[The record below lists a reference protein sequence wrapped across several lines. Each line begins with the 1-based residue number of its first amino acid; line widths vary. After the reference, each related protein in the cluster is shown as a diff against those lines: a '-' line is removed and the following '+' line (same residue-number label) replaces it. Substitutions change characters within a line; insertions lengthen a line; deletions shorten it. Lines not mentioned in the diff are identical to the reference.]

1 MEGQKKIIQITDHK
15 IIKVFKKPFTKKI
28 LDCFDEKPKT
38 AGEIANSISFP
49 KEKIYYHIKKL
60 ISSDLLYV
68 TSTEMVKGIE
78 QKLFFPT
85 AKEYTIND
93 NEAGNNKKVSNRKEL
108 QKENIHR
115 GVTKTSIKYSESKIK
130 RERREKNNR
139 RAIDR
144 RNLLDR
150 RNEKNEYSVKD
161 ERRTRKER

>member
-1 MEGQKKIIQITDHK
+1 MEGQKNTIQISDQKT
-15 IIKVFKKPFTKKI
+15 IKVFKKPFTKKI

-60 ISSDLLYV
+60 ISSNLLYV

-93 NEAGNNKKVSNRKEL
+93 NEAGDNKKLSDSKEL
-108 QKENIHR
+108 QKDIAHR
-115 GVTKTSIKYSESKIK
+115 SVTKNSIKDPESRIE
-130 RERREKNNR
+130 RERREES
-139 RAIDR
+139 DR
-144 RNLLDR
+144 LSLIHI
-150 RNEKNEYSVKD
+150 
-161 ERRTRKER
+161 

>member
-1 MEGQKKIIQITDHK
+1 MEGQKNIIQISDQK

-60 ISSDLLYV
+60 ISSNLLYV

-85 AKEYTIND
+85 AKEFSIND
-93 NEAGNNKKVSNRKEL
+93 TEASDNKKDSNRKGL
-108 QKENIHR
+108 
-115 GVTKTSIKYSESKIK
+115 
-130 RERREKNNR
+130 
-139 RAIDR
+139 
-144 RNLLDR
+144 
-150 RNEKNEYSVKD
+150 
-161 ERRTRKER
+161 

>member
-60 ISSDLLYV
+60 ISSNLLYV

-85 AKEYTIND
+85 AKEYTINA
-93 NEAGNNKKVSNRKEL
+93 NEAGDNKKDSDKKGL
-108 QKENIHR
+108 QKDNVDR
-115 GVTKTSIKYSESKIK
+115 GGTKNSIKDPQSRIK
-130 RERREKNNR
+130 RKRREKN
-139 RAIDR
+139 DR
-144 RNLLDR
+144 REIGRRNILDR
-150 RNEKNEYSVKD
+150 RNKTKKLQAS
-161 ERRTRKER
+161 